1 MANDLKS
8 MYNGAKWGLII
19 RGLLGIALG
28 VLIIARPM
36 DSIAALALVIA
47 IWAVFDGIVNIVR
60 SFSLRSIAPHWWVM
74 LLSGIISLAFGIA
87 SFYYYPTLSLSYAVV
102 WTAWWLLLTGVV
114 GLYLAMQERSMG
126 VSWGWTLFFSIVAL
140 AGGVFAVARPGITIT
155 SLISLIATFG
165 IVGGI
170 ALLVGA
176 GRMQS
181 LQADFGQA
189 RSMAH

>member
-1 MANDLKS
+1 MANDIKS